1 MIFTLTIVL
10 SVVSTY
16 AQDCKNYYYL
26 QNNKTVE
33 MSIYDKKGDLNGRLV
48 YTVSGVANTGSLT
61 TANVQSEMFD
71 KKGKTIAKGTSVMKC
86 NGGMM
91 MINMKM
97 IMPAP
102 QTEQFSQASVKA
114 EDFYIEYPVNM
125 AKGDQLK
132 DATLTMNMDNNG
144 LQQSLTMTISD
155 RKVENK
161 EKITTPAGTWDCYKI
176 SYKTKMSIKIM
187 NVGVPVNMD
196 GTEWYS
202 PGFGVVKT
210 TSKYGATEI
219 TSIR

>member
-1 MIFTLTIVL
+1 
-10 SVVSTY
+10 
-16 AQDCKNYYYL
+16 
-26 QNNKTVE
+26 

-125 AKGDQLK
+125 TKGDQLK
-132 DATLTMNMDNNG
+132 DATLTMDMDNNG

-176 SYKTKMSIKIM
+176 SYKTRMSIKIM